1 MNQWTKE
8 KESKKKKDL
17 NNTQEDWKCYRNKKP
32 FLDYQSLV
40 DDSND
45 DNEDDDD
52 DDSNLEKNKNK
63 KT

>member
-8 KESKKKKDL
+8 KESKKKNDF
-17 NNTQEDWKCYRNKKP
+17 NTQEDWKCYRNKKH

-52 DDSNLEKNKNK
+52 DDDSKLEKNKNK